1 MKGRNDEIIFNF
13 CASTQFF
20 QICFTWYYTIRYAT
34 LWTILAS
41 LYHDRQWFVILF
53 VILLKYISII
63 WSIFQL
69 IYVTTYLACFRP
81 IFVYFLSSCRT
92 LLYTF
97 AIEDLI
103 VILLI
108 DSSYSIGGKSLHQA
122 LLLLDATPSF
132 ILKIK

>member
-1 MKGRNDEIIFNF
+1 MMRSSSISVHPLNF
-13 CASTQFF
+13 S
-20 QICFTWYYTIRYAT
+20 RS
-34 LWTILAS
+34 AS
-41 LYHDRQWFVILF
+41 LDITPSGTQRFGQSLQAYIMIDNKMLF
-53 VILLKYISII
+53 YLWSCWNTLALYLI

-103 VILLI
+103 VILFI
-108 DSSYSIGGKSLHQA
+108 DSSYSIGGKGLHQA

>member
-1 MKGRNDEIIFNF
+1 MMRSSSISVHPLNF
-13 CASTQFF
+13 S
-20 QICFTWYYTIRYAT
+20 RS
-34 LWTILAS
+34 AS
-41 LYHDRQWFVILF
+41 LDITPSGTQRFGQSLQAYIMIDNKMLF
-53 VILLKYISII
+53 YLWSCRNTLAL

-103 VILLI
+103 VILLV
-108 DSSYSIGGKSLHQA
+108 DSSYSIPK
-122 LLLLDATPSF
+122 
-132 ILKIK
+132 KIYLFLYKIRAIYYCCWLNGDHG